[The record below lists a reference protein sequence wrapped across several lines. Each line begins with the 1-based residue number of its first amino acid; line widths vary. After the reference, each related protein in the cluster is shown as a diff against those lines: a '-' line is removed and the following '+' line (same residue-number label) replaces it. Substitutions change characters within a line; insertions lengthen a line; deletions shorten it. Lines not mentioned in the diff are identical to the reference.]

1 MNASTDPSPLGT
13 PRIPSSRHARP
24 SSSNSPLRPSSA
36 RSLVKGRPATPGS
49 PSINTD
55 VKVESRPLTQQ
66 GMISMRS
73 SFQGP
78 GRQILD
84 RSYYVGKLRSKKKE
98 LQQEIERMVEEV
110 EQLEKERFASV
121 HVGQKQK
128 ALAEEVQGLKL
139 QLLDYTAV
147 MEKVNAGVEPDEL
160 REELEA
166 LKERN
171 AKETKK
177 ADKLFLERTLKE
189 REGKELHD
197 KAQGLDVEIEHKIAE
212 EAPEA
217 KVQYVE
223 LQQEYRKLETEVERL
238 QSLIGEIGTSNE
250 ELEQNVF
257 KSNPTKQKLVML
269 TDQLLTVE
277 GELEKLRMENPSIKL
292 TAEEAKEA
300 LLSKIRQDNLEIIK
314 AEEKSQVLEN
324 EIHFHEGKIAEAERS
339 ISELKGGR
347 IEKFLEMQQKE
358 RKMQNYIEN
367 FDSLREEQQKRTF
380 EAQQKICELLHLIS
394 QLDDFEA
401 KTETDI
407 SCTKQAISLLEN
419 EMEDFKRLDGSR
431 SQCDAKCA
439 KLEAEKQKIEEKKAF
454 LQEQVR
460 EQVEKLEAFS
470 QILDDSDLHRNLEEL
485 KTRFHAL
492 QSSNQVLQE
501 EVETKER
508 ELNYGLVLENIRF
521 MVSQLNS
528 EIRNSQMQSY

>member
-1 MNASTDPSPLGT
+1 MR
-13 PRIPSSRHARP
+13 PRIHRLWAPLVYRPAAMPGPPPPTALCARLRPGASSRGAPPHQVCLHVLGSFTPCFR
-24 SSSNSPLRPSSA
+24 
-36 RSLVKGRPATPGS
+36 PGS

-55 VKVESRPLTQQ
+55 VKAL
-66 GMISMRS
+66 
-73 SFQGP
+73 GP

-84 RSYYVGKLRSKKKE
+84 RSYYVGKLRSKKQE

-139 QLLDYTAV
+139 QLLDYTVV
-147 MEKVNAGVEPDEL
+147 MEKVSANRRLHVVCNL
-160 REELEA
+160 
-166 LKERN
+166 LK
-171 AKETKK
+171 
-177 ADKLFLERTLKE
+177 
-189 REGKELHD
+189 
-197 KAQGLDVEIEHKIAE
+197 Q
-212 EAPEA
+212 APEA

-250 ELEQNVF
+250 ELEQ
-257 KSNPTKQKLVML
+257 
-269 TDQLLTVE
+269 
-277 GELEKLRMENPSIKL
+277 
-292 TAEEAKEA
+292 
-300 LLSKIRQDNLEIIK
+300 IRQDNLEIIK
-314 AEEKSQVLEN
+314 AEEKSQVLES

-339 ISELKGGR
+339 ISELK
-347 IEKFLEMQQKE
+347 ELEFH
-358 RKMQNYIEN
+358 RG
-367 FDSLREEQQKRTF
+367 
-380 EAQQKICELLHLIS
+380 ELK
-394 QLDDFEA
+394 QLDDLEA
-401 KTETDI
+401 RTETDI

-470 QILDDSDLHRNLEEL
+470 QILDDSDLHRNLEDL

-528 EIRNSQMQSY
+528 EIKNSQMQSY